1 MVDYPQL
8 LILGAIA
15 GFTIFLGLP
24 VAVLQRLDSR
34 KKGFLNALS
43 IGILIFLII
52 DVFSHAWEEAGNVA
66 VAAFSG
72 TAPASEAT
80 LDLAALIGGLALG
93 LLGLVFYESRYM
105 ARTQALK
112 IQPAKVIESSA
123 SASGQTIASQVQE
136 NRLVGQFDA
145 YRLSMMIATGIGVH
159 NFSEGLAIG
168 QSYVAG
174 STGLALLLIIGFG
187 AHNATEGFGIA
198 GPLTGLAKRPSGRF
212 LAIAGLV
219 GGGPTF
225 LGTVVGSL
233 WTSVFV
239 YTLFLSI
246 AGGALVYVS
255 MLMYNSGRA
264 QTTNQILMLGIFFG
278 LCAGFLTDLIVML
291 AGG

>member
-1 MVDYPQL
+1 MIDYLQL
-8 LILGAIA
+8 LVLGAVA
-15 GFTIFLGLP
+15 GLTIFLGLP
-24 VAVLQRLDSR
+24 LALLQGVSSR

-52 DVFSHAWEEAGNVA
+52 DVFSQAWEKTEDIA
-66 VAAFSG
+66 VSAFSG
-72 TAPASEAT
+72 AAPVVDAVM
-80 LDLAALIGGLALG
+80 DLVAIIGGLALG

-105 ARTQALK
+105 PRQQAPK
-112 IQPAKVIESSA
+112 MQDSPIIESGSRA
-123 SASGQTIASQVQE
+123 ASGVSAQMQQS
-136 NRLVGQFDA
+136 RLVRQVDP
-145 YRLSMMIATGIGVH
+145 YRFAMMIATGIGVH

-198 GPLTGLAKRPSGRF
+198 GPLTGLSNRPSARF
-212 LAIAGLV
+212 LAIAGLI

-225 LGTVVGSL
+225 LGTIVGSL

-239 YTLFLSI
+239 YVLFLSI

-255 MLMYNSGRA
+255 MLMYNAGRA
-264 QTTNQILMLGIFFG
+264 QTTNGILMIGLFFG
-278 LCAGFLTDLIVML
+278 LCAGFLTDLVVVL
-291 AGG
+291 GGA